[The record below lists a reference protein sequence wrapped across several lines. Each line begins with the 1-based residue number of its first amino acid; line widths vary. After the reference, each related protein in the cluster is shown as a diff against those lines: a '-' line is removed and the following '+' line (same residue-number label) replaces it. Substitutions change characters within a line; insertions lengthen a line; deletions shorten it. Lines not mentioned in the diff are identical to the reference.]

1 MRRGGRDQRNER
13 GVEAR
18 VYGEPTE
25 RCMAWHGMARRDE
38 GMERYTFPRRVI
50 AYDED
55 ESKKKVC
62 VDKL

>member
-38 GMERYTFPRRVI
+38 VMAHYPFSRRVI
-50 AYDED
+50 G
-55 ESKKKVC
+55 
-62 VDKL
+62 